1 MQLEIG
7 CMHFLH
13 AYGVVLL
20 RFLLTRIYFSVR
32 IRLSEIQR
40 WGSKPEVKYYYIS
53 LEKEQIDI
61 FLIPTR
67 EIGVKT
73 PSNDDI
79 FAIIFKNIGID
90 SVKMIDRLSLLLY
103 NKIKYFSKTNCPDY
117 TVICIADRIIGLDM
131 EKKAIQY
138 PISSYDMFFS
148 VDEIKTII
156 ASSDSKVR
164 FTIFWTLKESLI
176 KVFNLKLF
184 NANKIM
190 LSSFQSVLV
199 LIYNIDE
206 YLLTI
211 IYEPNIRTR
220 KEEEEMKKSLLN
232 IDENIINELNL
243 SDFELIDDNSLS
255 EADEKAILGASCTT
269 CACTC
274 SCCG

>member
-1 MQLEIG
+1 M
-7 CMHFLH
+7 
-13 AYGVVLL
+13 L
-20 RFLLTRIYFSVR
+20 RFLLTRIYFSVT
-32 IRLSEIQR
+32 IRSSKIQR
-40 WGSKPEVKYYYIS
+40 WGSKSEVKYYYIA

-67 EIGVKT
+67 EIGVKIL
-73 PSNDDI
+73 SNDDI
-79 FAIIFKNIGID
+79 FAIIFKN
-90 SVKMIDRLSLLLY
+90 
-103 NKIKYFSKTNCPDY
+103 
-117 TVICIADRIIGLDM
+117 IGLDM

-199 LIYNIDE
+199 LIYNIGE

-211 IYEPNIRTR
+211 IYDPNIRAR

>member
-1 MQLEIG
+1 M
-7 CMHFLH
+7 
-13 AYGVVLL
+13 L
-20 RFLLTRIYFSVR
+20 RFLLTRIYFSVT
-32 IRLSEIQR
+32 IRSSKIQR
-40 WGSKPEVKYYYIS
+40 WGSKSEVKYYYIA

-67 EIGVKT
+67 EIGVKIL
-73 PSNDDI
+73 SNDDI
-79 FAIIFKNIGID
+79 FSIIFKNIGID
-90 SVKMIDRLSLLLY
+90 NVKMIDRLSFLLY

-117 TVICIADRIIGLDM
+117 TAICIADRIIGLDM

-199 LIYNIDE
+199 LIYNIGE

-211 IYEPNIRTR
+211 IYDPNIRAR

>member
-1 MQLEIG
+1 MG
-7 CMHFLH
+7 
-13 AYGVVLL
+13 
-20 RFLLTRIYFSVR
+20 
-32 IRLSEIQR
+32 LSKIKR
-40 WGSKPEVKYYYIS
+40 WSNKSEVKYYHIF
-53 LEKEQIDI
+53 LEKEPIDI

-67 EIGVKT
+67 EIGVKM
-73 PSNDDI
+73 PSNSDI
-79 FAIIFKNIGID
+79 FKIIFKNIGID
-90 SVKMIDRLSLLLY
+90 SVKMIDRISLLLH
-103 NKIKYFSKTNCPDY
+103 NKTKYFSKSKCSDY
-117 TVICIADRIIGLDM
+117 IVICIADRIIGLDI

-211 IYEPNIRTR
+211 IYAPATRTR
-220 KEEEEMKKSLLN
+220 KEEKQMKKSLLS